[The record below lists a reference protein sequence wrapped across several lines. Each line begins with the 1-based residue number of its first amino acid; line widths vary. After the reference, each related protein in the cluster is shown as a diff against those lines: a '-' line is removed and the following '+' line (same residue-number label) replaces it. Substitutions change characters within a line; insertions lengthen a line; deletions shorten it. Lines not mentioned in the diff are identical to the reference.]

1 VLLGQGK
8 VEEAKR
14 SFERALEHDA
24 EYLPALMGLE
34 YIRQSGSRG
43 L

>member
-8 VEEAKR
+8 VEEAQR
-14 SFERALEHDA
+14 SFERALEHDP

-34 YIRQSGSRG
+34 YIKRGEFRG